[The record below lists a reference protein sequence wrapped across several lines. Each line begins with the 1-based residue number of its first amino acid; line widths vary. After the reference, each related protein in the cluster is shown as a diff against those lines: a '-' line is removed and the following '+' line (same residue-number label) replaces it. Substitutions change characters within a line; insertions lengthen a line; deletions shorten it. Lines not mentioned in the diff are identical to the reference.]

1 MNSLDCWLGCIISLR
16 LFSIKL
22 TFLSVVMLSMKMLC
36 AKYFSNWTA
45 FNPLDHGRWFRLFTQ
60 NFIFFTTKWRTL
72 INITFRCGQKVCLC
86 VFWQTQR
93 RNLKLVMCN
102 LKYEKFWSVFLFN
115 STSSDETC
123 KALTYNKFL
132 ISCCVQPKLV
142 SAPLFSMVGNPLLQF
157 FEWTLGGIL
166 SCLEARRFVNFD
178 QITIQMLLPSRPIE
192 FEFFTILHV

>member
-1 MNSLDCWLGCIISLR
+1 MQNI
-16 LFSIKL
+16 
-22 TFLSVVMLSMKMLC
+22 FLIG
-36 AKYFSNWTA
+36 A

-72 INITFRCGQKVCLC
+72 INITFGCGQKVCLC

-93 RNLKLVMCN
+93 RNLKLVKCN

-157 FEWTLGGIL
+157 FWMDTKWYIKLSWSSKVCEFWSNHNSNAVAQQAYWVWIFYYLACLIL
-166 SCLEARRFVNFD
+166 K
-178 QITIQMLLPSRPIE
+178 
-192 FEFFTILHV
+192 